1 MPSQTKVCHC
11 VTAICDKPPHWRRD
25 AFLDRALLDRALLDR
40 ALLDRAF
47 QLRFAR
53 LPPGYQ
59 ILSIPRK
66 NCGVQSTFFGSGGS
80 TAFRLFAAYR
90 QTHGLG
96 HSNGAAGAFLGLIRT
111 YGTYRTKV
119 DRMANSFSADLLWCG
134 FRPPVQRK
142 KKILLITPHPRP
154 ICP

>member
-1 MPSQTKVCHC
+1 MIRKIIRHAVTNKSVPLCHSCMRQTSPL
-11 VTAICDKPPHWRRD
+11 AQS
-25 AFLDRALLDRALLDR
+25 AF
-40 ALLDRAF
+40 LDRAF

-96 HSNGAAGAFLGLIRT
+96 HSNGAAGAFLGLIGLMGLIGQRLT
-111 YGTYRTKV
+111 EWQTLFLLIFCGAASALR
-119 DRMANSFSADLLWCG
+119 FSG
-134 FRPPVQRK
+134 

>member
-1 MPSQTKVCHC
+1 MSQLYATNLPIGAEIPFWIGLFWIGLFWIGLFSFAV
-11 VTAICDKPPHWRRD
+11 
-25 AFLDRALLDRALLDR
+25 
-40 ALLDRAF
+40 
-47 QLRFAR
+47 AR
-53 LPPGYQ
+53 LKPGYQ

-96 HSNGAAGAFLGLIRT
+96 HSNGAAGAFLGLIGLMGLIGQRLT
-111 YGTYRTKV
+111 EWQTLFLLIFCGAASALR
-119 DRMANSFSADLLWCG
+119 FSG
-134 FRPPVQRK
+134 